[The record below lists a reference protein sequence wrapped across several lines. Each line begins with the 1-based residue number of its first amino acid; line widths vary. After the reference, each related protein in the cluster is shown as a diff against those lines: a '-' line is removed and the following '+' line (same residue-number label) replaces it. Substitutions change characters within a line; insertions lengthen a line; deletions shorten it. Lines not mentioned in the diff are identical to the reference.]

1 MFYTLLDIPMG
12 KIFLAKT
19 NKGLSFAAFVK
30 DHNRL
35 DEITDFFKK
44 RDILLDHNENKFRL
58 EKNLFDNYFKGKKES
73 FHSLP
78 IDFISGTPFQRKV
91 WLETRKIPFGKI
103 GTYKSIAHKLNHRGY
118 RSIGQALSRNPLLI
132 VIPCHR
138 VIGSD
143 GSLTGFGAGLEVKEY
158 LLRLE
163 RGEAS
168 A

>member
-1 MFYTLLDIPMG
+1 MFYTVLDFPMG

-19 NKGLSFAAFVK
+19 NKGLSFASFVK
-30 DHNRL
+30 NHNRL

-44 RDILLDHNENKFRL
+44 RDILLDYNEDEFRL
-58 EKNLFDNYFKGKKES
+58 EDKLFDNYFKGKKES
-73 FHSLP
+73 FTSLP
-78 IDFISGTPFQRKV
+78 VDFISGTLFQRKV
-91 WLETRKIPFGKI
+91 WFETRKIPFGKTA
-103 GTYKSIAHKLNHRGY
+103 TYKSIAQNLNQRGY

-163 RGEAS
+163 RGDILA
-168 A
+168 